1 MEAEKTSN
9 KKWKIPVILFALTAV
24 VFVLPSIIYMIK
36 NKTVYNFI
44 WMFTYFFKAPTSRM
58 DGILNA
64 IMFFGLISLLFLL
77 YFILVKNHEKVFK
90 NVKTLIIIIGIIALV
105 FVFVIPYMS
114 SDVYSYI
121 ANGWTAAHY
130 GENPYYVPTGEITQR
145 TGSLDPMFRKVA
157 NCWRFEP
164 AIYGPLWTSIC
175 TLLSGLSFG
184 NLDLALLI
192 YKLANTIV
200 HIINCLLIYKI
211 TKKKLFVVLYGLNPF
226 LLFEAIANAHNDI
239 YMIFFILFAIYFI
252 TKKKNIWI
260 AVAFLAMA
268 TAVKYLA
275 ILLLPFLIIYHVR
288 EKDIKGRIK
297 YCVLAGIEYIAILAL
312 FYSIYVRDFQVILSV
327 LGQQEKYNRSLF
339 FLLYYFLKDSNMN
352 IVTTIQAIVFIAFA
366 VFYIYTVIRLL
377 LQKEIHF
384 RGLIRKYH
392 VILLIFTF
400 IVITNF
406 NAWYVMW
413 LFPTIFWFRG
423 KSIKMVLNVSYACTI
438 ANIMNFALFSEDE
451 SLGIPYVFIMV
462 LVTVLLCFEKKKK
475 IVQKRK

>member
-1 MEAEKTSN
+1 MKDEKSLKRKCN
-9 KKWKIPVILFALTAV
+9 ILVIAFV
-24 VFVLPSIIYMIK
+24 VITVIFVIPSIIYMLK
-36 NKTVYNFI
+36 NKTVYDFI
-44 WMFTYFFKAPTSRM
+44 WMFTYFFKAPTSKI

-77 YFILVKNHEKVFK
+77 YFKIIKKHEKVFK
-90 NVKTLIIIIGIIALV
+90 NVKTLILIIAIVSLL
-105 FVFVIPYMS
+105 FVCVIPYMS

-130 GENPYYVPTGEITQR
+130 GENPYYVPTGEITQQ
-145 TGSLDPMFRKVA
+145 TGRLDPMFRKVA
-157 NCWRFEP
+157 NCWRYEP

-175 TLLSGLSFG
+175 TVLSGLSFG
-184 NLDLALLI
+184 NLDVALLI

-211 TKKKLFVVLYGLNPF
+211 TKRKLFVVLYGLNPF
-226 LLFEAIANAHNDI
+226 ILFEGIANAHNDI
-239 YMIFFILFAIYFI
+239 YMIFFILFAIYFV

-288 EKDIKGRIK
+288 EKDIKEKIK
-297 YCVLAGIEYIAILAL
+297 YCILTGIEYIAILAL
-312 FYSIYVRDFQVILSV
+312 LYSIYLRDFQVILSV
-327 LGQQEKYNRSLF
+327 LGQQEKYNRSIF
-339 FLLYYFLKDSNMN
+339 FVLYYFLRDSNMN
-352 IVTTIQAIVFIAFA
+352 IVTTIQTIVFVVFA
-366 VFYIYTVIRLL
+366 GFYVYTVIKLL
-377 LQKEIHF
+377 TQKEINF
-384 RGLIRKYH
+384 CQIIRKYH

-413 LFPTIFWFRG
+413 LFPTILWLRG

-451 SLGIPYVFIMV
+451 KLGIPYIIIMFA
-462 LVTVLLCFEKKKK
+462 VTIILSKNSKNKKG
-475 IVQKRK
+475 ISQG

>member
-1 MEAEKTSN
+1 MKDEKSLKRKCN
-9 KKWKIPVILFALTAV
+9 ILVIAFV
-24 VFVLPSIIYMIK
+24 VITVIFVIPSIIYMLK
-36 NKTVYNFI
+36 NKTVYDFI
-44 WMFTYFFKAPTSRM
+44 WMFTYFFKAPTSKI

-77 YFILVKNHEKVFK
+77 YFKIIKKHEKVFK
-90 NVKTLIIIIGIIALV
+90 NVKTLILIIAIVSLL
-105 FVFVIPYMS
+105 FVCVIPYMS

-130 GENPYYVPTGEITQR
+130 GENPYYVPTGEITQQ
-145 TGSLDPMFRKVA
+145 TGRLDPMFRKVA
-157 NCWRFEP
+157 NCWRYEP

-175 TLLSGLSFG
+175 TVLSGLSFG
-184 NLDLALLI
+184 NLDVALLI

-211 TKKKLFVVLYGLNPF
+211 TKRKLFVVLYGLNPF
-226 LLFEAIANAHNDI
+226 ILFEGIANAHNDI
-239 YMIFFILFAIYFI
+239 YMIFFILFAIYFV

-288 EKDIKGRIK
+288 EKDIKEKIK
-297 YCVLAGIEYIAILAL
+297 YCILTGIEYIAILAL
-312 FYSIYVRDFQVILSV
+312 LYSIYLRDFQVILSV
-327 LGQQEKYNRSLF
+327 LGQQEKYNRSIF
-339 FLLYYFLKDSNMN
+339 FVLYYFLRDSNMN
-352 IVTTIQAIVFIAFA
+352 IVTTIQTIVFVVFA
-366 VFYIYTVIRLL
+366 GFYVYTVIKLL
-377 LQKEIHF
+377 TQKEINF
-384 RGLIRKYH
+384 YQIIRKYH

-413 LFPTIFWFRG
+413 LFPTILWLRG

-451 SLGIPYVFIMV
+451 KLGIPYIIIMFA
-462 LVTVLLCFEKKKK
+462 VTIILSKNSKNKKG
-475 IVQKRK
+475 ISQG